1 MAHAWKACWVNA
13 LGGSNPPSSAKEKDR
28 PTWRSFSLS
37 SLQNEINKSVH
48 IIQSVQASLDHLVVT
63 STFNAHHQHLH
74 TASQHSHPTHQS
86 QPSKNSQDKCSA
98 CSACCASCGLV
109 NSLSPGIA
117 TFTTY
122 ALIQFVQKSFSNH
135 TPAGLDPPPKHLLS

>member
-1 MAHAWKACWVNA
+1 MYKLTKLLFAWLLIFA
-13 LGGSNPPSSAKEKDR
+13 LPLQAYASASMQNCAASHNNP
-28 PTWRSFSLS
+28 
-37 SLQNEINKSVH
+37 VH
-48 IIQSVQASLDHLVVT
+48 ITQSVQASPNHSVVT
-63 STFNAHHQHLH
+63 TTLNAHHQHLH
-74 TASQHSHPTHQS
+74 TASKHSHPTNQS

-135 TPAGLDPPPKHLLS
+135 TPAGLDPPPKHRLS

>member
-1 MAHAWKACWVNA
+1 MYKLTKLLFAWLLVLA
-13 LGGSNPPSSAKEKDR
+13 LPFQAYATTSMQNCAASHNNP
-28 PTWRSFSLS
+28 
-37 SLQNEINKSVH
+37 VH
-48 IIQSVQASLDHLVVT
+48 FTQSVQASPNHLVVT
-63 STFNAHHQHLH
+63 TTLNAHHQHLH

-117 TFTTY
+117 TFATY

-135 TPAGLDPPPKHLLS
+135 TPAGLDPPPKHRLS

>member
-1 MAHAWKACWVNA
+1 MYKLTKLLFAWLLIFA
-13 LGGSNPPSSAKEKDR
+13 LPLQAYASA
-28 PTWRSFSLS
+28 SM
-37 SLQNEINKSVH
+37 QNCAASHNKSVH
-48 IIQSVQASLDHLVVT
+48 IIQSVQANLNHLVAIT
-63 STFNAHHQHLH
+63 TLNAHHQHLH

>member
-1 MAHAWKACWVNA
+1 MNNMYKLTKLLFAWLLIFA
-13 LGGSNPPSSAKEKDR
+13 LPLQAYASA
-28 PTWRSFSLS
+28 SM
-37 SLQNEINKSVH
+37 QNCAVSHNKSVH
-48 IIQSVQASLDHLVVT
+48 ITQSVQANLNHLVAIT
-63 STFNAHHQHLH
+63 TLNAHHQHLH

-109 NSLSPGIA
+109 NSLSPCIP
-117 TFTTY
+117 TFISS